1 MLLKFTIFIKL
12 LEYSLIFC
20 QTEIFVHKLLGRE
33 NLKVGSL
40 LYQRLSNKWLFV
52 AFIVKLN
59 MFTGFQRY
67 CNNHFIYIKILLS
80 YIYA

>member
-1 MLLKFTIFIKL
+1 MLLKFTIFKKL

-20 QTEIFVHKLLGRE
+20 QAEIFVHMLISIE

-40 LYQRLSNKWLFV
+40 LYRRLSNKWLFV
-52 AFIVKLN
+52 AIIVKLN
-59 MFTGFQRY
+59 MFTGCQQY
-67 CNNHFIYIKILLS
+67 CSNHFMYIKILLG

>member
-1 MLLKFTIFIKL
+1 MLWKFTIFKKL

-20 QTEIFVHKLLGRE
+20 QTEIFVHKLLSIE

-40 LYQRLSNKWLFV
+40 LYRRLSNKWLFV
-52 AFIVKLN
+52 AIIVK

-67 CNNHFIYIKILLS
+67 CSNYFMYIKILLR